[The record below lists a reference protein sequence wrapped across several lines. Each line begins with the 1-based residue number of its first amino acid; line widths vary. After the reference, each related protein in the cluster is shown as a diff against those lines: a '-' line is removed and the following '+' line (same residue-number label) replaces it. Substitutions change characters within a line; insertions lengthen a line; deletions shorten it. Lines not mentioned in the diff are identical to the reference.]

1 MSHIRSEPSILAES
15 RESVGKGSSADIGR
29 KCPFK
34 DRTGVSEVDVFVV
47 PDEVGKGERCMV
59 KSEPAEASNG
69 SGRVPGKISNALTTD
84 LCSFVTTMGRI
95 ECVVDMGYEAEIDG
109 AGGRT

>member
-15 RESVGKGSSADIGR
+15 RESVGRGSSADTGR

-47 PDEVGKGERCMV
+47 PDELGKEEMCMA
-59 KSEPAEASNG
+59 KSEPAEARNG
-69 SGRVPGKISNALTTD
+69 PGRVPGKISNALTRD
-84 LCSFVTTMGRI
+84 LCSFVPTTGCMV
-95 ECVVDMGYEAEIDG
+95 CVVGMGYEAEIDG